1 LNALDIIILIFVIFF
16 ALFGLKK
23 GILKSVFTYI
33 SVICGILL
41 AVKFN
46 YAISFVLRS
55 FIKDSKVTQ
64 IIAVILIFMILY
76 LIGIFIASKISKIN
90 KMSEVMD
97 RIGGFFFGGLKSVLI
112 LGLILIVLNSYNVI
126 SVNQKSNSFLYAPVT
141 NSVPLTYNFLK
152 DLIPVQKN
160 DFYRVLNHLD
170 LDSLKSKLK

>member
-1 LNALDIIILIFVIFF
+1 LNALDIIILIFVLLF
-16 ALFGLKK
+16 AIFGLKK

-46 YAISFVLRS
+46 YAISFVLKS

-64 IIAVILIFMILY
+64 ILAIILIFLILY
-76 LIGIFIASKISKIN
+76 LTGIFIASKISKIN
-90 KMSEVMD
+90 KMSEVLD
-97 RIGGFFFGGLKSVLI
+97 KIGGFLFGGLKSVLI
-112 LGLILIVLNSYNVI
+112 LGLVLIILNSYNVI
-126 SVNQKSNSFLYAPVT
+126 SVTQKSSSILYSPVT

-152 DLIPVQKN
+152 DVIPVQKN
-160 DFYRVLNHLD
+160 DFYSVLNHLD

>member
-1 LNALDIIILIFVIFF
+1 MNALDIIILIFVLLF
-16 ALFGLKK
+16 AIFGLKK

-46 YAISFVLRS
+46 YAISFVLKS

-64 IIAVILIFMILY
+64 ILAIILIFLILY
-76 LIGIFIASKISKIN
+76 LTGIFIASKISKIN
-90 KMSEVMD
+90 KMSEVLD
-97 RIGGFFFGGLKSVLI
+97 KIGGFLFGGLKSVLI
-112 LGLILIVLNSYNVI
+112 LGLVLIILNSYNVI
-126 SVNQKSNSFLYAPVT
+126 SVTQKSSSILYSPVT

-152 DLIPVQKN
+152 DVIPVQKN